1 MYTKMGQELKKLRLK
16 TGLKQKEV
24 ASLLGYSSPQF
35 VSNWE
40 RGISS
45 PPVKTLKQLAGIYK
59 TNPEKLFVKLR
70 KTIVE
75 QMQREFESSVG

>member
-24 ASLLGYSSPQF
+24 AAQLGYSSPQF

-45 PPVKTLKQLAGIYK
+45 PPVKVLKQLAGIYN
-59 TNPEKLFVKLR
+59 TNPERLFQKLR
-70 KTIVE
+70 KAIND
-75 QMQREFESSVG
+75 QMQKEFENSAG